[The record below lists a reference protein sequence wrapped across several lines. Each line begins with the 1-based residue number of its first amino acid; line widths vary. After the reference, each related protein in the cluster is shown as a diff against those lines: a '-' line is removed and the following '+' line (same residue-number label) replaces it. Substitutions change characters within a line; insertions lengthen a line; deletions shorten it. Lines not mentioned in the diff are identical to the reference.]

1 MFPYARASRG
11 QPTFF
16 HGGVMDFF
24 LECTVKDFRD
34 VNVMIF
40 PSINIA
46 RIVEENKHSEAI
58 HVDT

>member
-1 MFPYARASRG
+1 
-11 QPTFF
+11 
-16 HGGVMDFF
+16 MDFF